1 METALRPVTEEDQ
14 GKEAEFQTIKEQ
26 SKWDKVDEEA
36 GLIARYN
43 KRAACWEAVKDV
55 MLNAVLHERAKGKGS
70 RYRKHFVT
78 GLRCL
83 LRVFPNEDDEYRWI
97 NKFGR
102 RIWAEHYIKSFNDE
116 EKDLII
122 TVIAH
127 EMGAFDY

>member
-1 METALRPVTEEDQ
+1 METAPVTEEDQ
-14 GKEAEFQTIKEQ
+14 GIEAEFQTIKEQ
-26 SKWDKVDEEA
+26 SEQDKVDQA
-36 GLIARYN
+36 GLVARYN
-43 KRAACWEAVKDV
+43 KRVACWEAVKDV

-83 LRVFPNEDDEYRWI
+83 LRVFPTEDDEYRWI

-102 RIWAEHYIKSFNDE
+102 GIWAEHFIKSFNNE